1 MLEGLKITSHSE
13 FERMVEDY
21 AGLDDEDEIAALK
34 AFWIAEE
41 GLVAAHGP
49 EEVPEETDI
58 DTGRE
63 IHALNCADC
72 HAPAKYAFAGFGV
85 ARLIRPIAVWMDQ
98 AGAVNILWH
107 LHFIAC
113 FAGLAYL
120 PFSKMFHL
128 IATPVS
134 LIVNRVMDPQK
145 ADPANLMTRQIIELD
160 ACTHCGSCSLS
171 CSAAR
176 MYAAIGNENILPSE
190 KMAVLRRLA
199 GGGKLD
205 ESAAAQPAEGV

>member
-1 MLEGLKITSHSE
+1 MKITSHSE

-34 AFWIAEE
+34 AFWITEE
-41 GLVAAHGP
+41 GLVAAHGA
-49 EEVPEETDI
+49 EEADI

-63 IHALNCADC
+63 VHSAYCADC

-85 ARLIRPIAVWMDQ
+85 ARLIRPLAVWLDQ

-145 ADPANLMTRQIIELD
+145 AAPANRNDAANDRVGCLHALRQLQPQLLGGHD
-160 ACTHCGSCSLS
+160 A
-171 CSAAR
+171 
-176 MYAAIGNENILPSE
+176 
-190 KMAVLRRLA
+190 RRH
-199 GGGKLD
+199 G
-205 ESAAAQPAEGV
+205 Q